1 MKSAGQQVFNKSI
14 SLGNLLTMLG
24 MAITVGGFSYT
35 QGVQMESL
43 RGEVR
48 AEVQR
53 LEGENQVTSTRVDFI
68 ASDMKRRL
76 ERIENKLDR
85 ITDTR

>member
-1 MKSAGQQVFNKSI
+1 
-14 SLGNLLTMLG
+14 MLG
-24 MAITVGGFSYT
+24 MAITVGGFLYT